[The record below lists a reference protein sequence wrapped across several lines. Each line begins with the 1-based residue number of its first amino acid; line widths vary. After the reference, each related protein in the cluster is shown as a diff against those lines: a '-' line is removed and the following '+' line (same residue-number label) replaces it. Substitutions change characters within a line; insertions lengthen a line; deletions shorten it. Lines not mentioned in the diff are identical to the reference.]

1 MATPVGLEGIGYKFI
16 FVFGALSVVFGGLI
30 IWLFPETKQVPLE
43 EIARLFGEENEI
55 GVVTSGAFKTRVRGG
70 DQFDQSGFQMKEKAP
85 ANSEL

>member
-16 FVFGALSVVFGGLI
+16 FVFGALSVMFGGLI

-55 GVVTSGAFKTRVRGG
+55 GVVTSGAFKTRGYNPP
-70 DQFDQSGFQMKEKAP
+70 DAIPAEKTIIETSA
-85 ANSEL
+85 

>member
-16 FVFGALSVVFGGLI
+16 FVFGALSVMFGILI

-55 GVVTSGAFKTRVRGG
+55 GVVTSGAFKTRGYTGSEVPSAG
-70 DQFDQSGFQMKEKAP
+70 EKGEKGENVIVA
-85 ANSEL
+85 